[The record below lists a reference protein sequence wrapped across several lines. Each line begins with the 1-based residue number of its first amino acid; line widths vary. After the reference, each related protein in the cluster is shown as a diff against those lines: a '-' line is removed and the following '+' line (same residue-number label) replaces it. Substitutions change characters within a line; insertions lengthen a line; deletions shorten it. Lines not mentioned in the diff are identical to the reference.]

1 MKSVNSEAVVENPS
15 SLLAAVTNGTAL
27 SAAPL
32 GMFSVPS
39 VVPLNRPSN
48 GNGMTALAATGSNSE
63 YALASLPCRSE
74 EHTSELQSLM
84 RLSYAVLCLKKK
96 THLAK
101 QYTSGSPHT
110 QPQNQKHKGQTT
122 HAMET
127 TNT

>member
-15 SLLAAVTNGTAL
+15 SLLAALTNGTAL

-63 YALASLPCRSE
+63 YALAIGRAHVRTPVTNAQLVCGLLLE
-74 EHTSELQSLM
+74 
-84 RLSYAVLCLKKK
+84 K
-96 THLAK
+96 TENKENERTKLR
-101 QYTSGSPHT
+101 TP
-110 QPQNQKHKGQTT
+110 
-122 HAMET
+122 
-127 TNT
+127 